1 MIDIEQ
7 NRKRIGAE
15 ITSIRESLKMTQKD
29 MAGRAGIRPNHVY
42 RLEKGMYSVGLD
54 VLSKVLDSLGCE
66 IKIVKK

>member
-7 NRKRIGAE
+7 NRKRIGE
-15 ITSIRESLKMTQKD
+15 DICNIRKSLKMTQKD
-29 MAGRAGIRPNHVY
+29 MAERAGIRPNHVY

-54 VLSKVLDSLGCE
+54 VLSKVLDALNCK